1 VVVKMNF
8 LSITGPKDDIE
19 RMAEQYLS
27 KYEIQLENALTELK
41 TVQDLRPYTDK
52 NPYEEVLRR
61 AKEYLPKAL
70 QTQQEAADMTAEEA
84 AELLR
89 EAEAQL
95 EDLQEKKA
103 RLLEKQEKCQ
113 DSVNK
118 IAPFQELP
126 YDIHELLS
134 FRYVKYRFGRISK
147 EYFEKFERYVYDTLD
162 TIFYKCQCDD
172 TYVWGVYFVPV
183 SLADKIDAVYAS
195 MHFEHFFMPDEY
207 VGTAK
212 EAFEKL
218 KAHLEELNGELA
230 ALDQEIAQVVSERS
244 DSLAAAY
251 SLLKRRSETFGIRK
265 YAALTR
271 ERNEVFYIL
280 CGWMPEDQ
288 ADAFQAEI
296 ERDEKIFA
304 VVEDDHDNVF
314 SKPPTKLKNPKLFRP
329 FEMYIK
335 MYGLP
340 AYNEM
345 DPTVF
350 VALTYSFIFGAMFGD
365 VGQGLVLLLG
375 GLLLYKKKGMNLAA
389 IVSCAGIFSTL
400 FGFLYGSFF
409 GFEDTVIPHIWLS
422 PKEAMMTLPII
433 GQMNTVFVVAIVFGM
448 FMILTA
454 MVLHIRVSMKNKDA
468 EGWFDPNGVAG
479 FIFYGALAAVLI
491 LVMSGHVLPA
501 GIVLAVV
508 FGLPLLAM
516 FFKEPLAAR
525 LEKKGSGIEGG
536 IGMYLVQSFFE
547 MFEVLLSFFSNTLS
561 FVRVGAFAVSHAAM
575 MEVVLML
582 AGFEG
587 GSGNWLV
594 IVLGN
599 IFVCAME
606 GLIVGIQVL
615 RLQYYELFS
624 RYYKG
629 TGREFTPYQMNVNQN
644 EMLGG
649 AK

>member
-1 VVVKMNF
+1 MIVKMNF

-41 TVQDLRPYTDK
+41 TVHNLRPYTDK
-52 NPYEEVLRR
+52 NPYDEILKR
-61 AKEYLPKAL
+61 AKEYLPEDL
-70 QTQQEAADMTAEEA
+70 NTSRTFPGMTVEEAIELLKQAEE
-84 AELLR
+84 ELLELR
-89 EAEAQL
+89 K
-95 EDLQEKKA
+95 KKA
-103 RLLEKQEKCQ
+103 GLLEKQEKCQ
-113 DSVNK
+113 DSLDK
-118 IAPFQELP
+118 IEPFQEIP
-126 YDIHELLS
+126 YDIHELLG

-183 SLADKIDAVYAS
+183 AYADKIDAVYAS
-195 MHFEHFFMPDEY
+195 MHFEHFFMPDDY
-207 VGTAK
+207 VGTPKDAL
-212 EAFEKL
+212 EKL
-218 KAHLEELNGELA
+218 KEGLEGINEELA
-230 ALDQEIAQVVSERS
+230 AVEQEMNKVVADHGDQ
-244 DSLAAAY
+244 LAAACA
-251 SLLKRRSETFGIRK
+251 LLERRRETFEIRK
-265 YAALTR
+265 YAAITR
-271 ERNEVFYIL
+271 ERNQVFYIL

-314 SKPPTKLKNPKLFRP
+314 STPPTKLKNPKLFRP

-345 DPTVF
+345 DPTIF

-375 GLLLYKKKGMNLAA
+375 GALLYRKKGMSLAA
-389 IVSCAGIFSTL
+389 IVSCAGIFSVL

-409 GFEDTVIPHIWLS
+409 GFEDTVIHHIWLS

-454 MVLHIRVSMKNKDA
+454 MILHIRVSLKNKDA

-491 LVMSGHVLPA
+491 LVMTGHVLPA
-501 GIVLAVV
+501 GIVLGVV
-508 FGLPLLAM
+508 FGIPLLAM
-516 FFKEPLAAR
+516 FFKEPLAAW

-587 GSGNWLV
+587 GSGNWVV

-599 IFVCAME
+599 VFVCAME

-629 TGREFTPYQMNVNQN
+629 TGREFVPY
-644 EMLGG
+644 EMKK
-649 AK
+649 AN

>member
-1 VVVKMNF
+1 MIVKMNF

-41 TVQDLRPYTDK
+41 TVQNLRPYTDK
-52 NPYEEVLRR
+52 NPYDEVLKQ
-61 AKEYLPKAL
+61 AKEYLPQDLK
-70 QTQQEAADMTAEEA
+70 TSRTFPDMTVTEAIDLLKKAEKE
-84 AELLR
+84 
-89 EAEAQL
+89 L

-103 RLLEKQEKCQ
+103 KLLEKQEKCR
-113 DSVNK
+113 DSQNK
-118 IAPFQELP
+118 IVPFQEIP
-126 YDIHELLS
+126 YDIHELLG
-134 FRYVKYRFGRISK
+134 FHHVKYRFGRISR

-172 TYVWGVYFVPV
+172 SYVWGVYFVPA
-183 SLADKIDAVYAS
+183 SFAEKIDAVYAS

-207 VGTAK
+207 VGTPKDALK
-212 EAFEKL
+212 KL
-218 KAHLEELNGELA
+218 KEGLESLDKELA
-230 ALDQEIAQVVSERS
+230 AVEQEMNRVVADHGDQ
-244 DSLAAAY
+244 LAAACD
-251 SLLKRRSETFGIRK
+251 LLEYRRETFEIRK
-265 YAALTR
+265 YAAITK
-271 ERNEVFYIL
+271 EKNQVFYIL
-280 CGWMPEDQ
+280 CGWMPEEQ

-296 ERDEKIFA
+296 EQDEKIFV

-314 SKPPTKLKNPKLFRP
+314 SSPPTKLKNPKLFRP

-345 DPTVF
+345 DPTIF

-365 VGQGLVLLLG
+365 VGQGLVLLIG
-375 GLLLYKKKGMNLAA
+375 GAVLYKLKGMDLAA

-400 FGFLYGSFF
+400 FGFMYGSFF
-409 GFEDTVIPHIWLS
+409 GFEDTVIHHIWLS

-433 GQMNTVFVVAIVFGM
+433 GQMNTVFVVAVVFGM

-454 MVLHIRVSMKNKDA
+454 MVLHIRVSIRNKDA
-468 EGWFDPNGVAG
+468 EGWFDQNGVAG
-479 FIFYGALAAVLI
+479 FIFYGALAVVLFM
-491 LVMSGHVLPA
+491 VMSGHVLPA
-501 GIVLAVV
+501 GIVLGVV
-508 FGLPLLAM
+508 FGIPLLAM
-516 FFKEPLAAR
+516 FFKEPLTAM
-525 LEKKGSGIEGG
+525 LEKKGKGIEGG
-536 IGMYLVQSFFE
+536 VGMYLVQSFFE

-594 IVLGN
+594 IILGN

-629 TGREFTPYQMNVNQN
+629 TGQEFVPYKMKK
-644 EMLGG
+644 
-649 AK
+649 AKEA

>member
-1 VVVKMNF
+1 MIVKMNF

-41 TVQDLRPYTDK
+41 TVHNLRPYTDK
-52 NPYEEVLRR
+52 NPYDEVLKQ
-61 AKEYLPKAL
+61 AKEYLPRELK
-70 QTQQEAADMTAEEA
+70 TNRTFPDMTVTEAVELLKKAE
-84 AELLR
+84 AELF
-89 EAEAQL
+89 E
-95 EDLQEKKA
+95 LQQKKA
-103 RLLEKQEKCQ
+103 ELLEKQEKCQ
-113 DSVNK
+113 DSLNK
-118 IAPFQELP
+118 ILPFQEIP
-126 YDIHELLS
+126 YDIHELLG
-134 FRYVKYRFGRISK
+134 FHYVKYRFGRISK

-172 TYVWGVYFVPV
+172 RYVWGVYFVP
-183 SLADKIDAVYAS
+183 SSHADKIDAVYAS
-195 MHFEHFFMPDEY
+195 MHFEHFYMPDEY
-207 VGTAK
+207 MGTPKDALL
-212 EAFEKL
+212 KL
-218 KAHLEELNGELA
+218 NEGLDGINQELA
-230 ALDQEIAQVVSERS
+230 ALEQEMNRVVADHGDQ
-244 DSLAAAY
+244 LAAACA
-251 SLLKRRSETFGIRK
+251 LLERRKETFEIRK

-271 ERNEVFYIL
+271 ERNQVFYIL
-280 CGWMPEDQ
+280 CGWMPQNQ
-288 ADAFQAEI
+288 ADAFRAEI
-296 ERDEKIFA
+296 EKDEKIFV

-314 SKPPTKLKNPKLFRP
+314 STPPTKLKNPKLFRP

-345 DPTVF
+345 DPTIF

-365 VGQGLVLLLG
+365 VGQGLVLLIG
-375 GLLLYKKKGMNLAA
+375 GAILYKLKGMNLAA

-400 FGFLYGSFF
+400 FGFMYGSFF
-409 GFEDTVIPHIWLS
+409 GFEDTVIHHIWLS

-454 MVLHIRVSMKNKDA
+454 MVLHIRVSLKNKDA

-479 FIFYGALAAVLI
+479 FIFYGALAVVLF
-491 LVMSGHVLPA
+491 LVMSGRVLPA
-501 GIVLAVV
+501 GIVLVVV
-508 FGLPLLAM
+508 FGIPFLAM
-516 FFKEPLAAR
+516 FFKEPLAAM
-525 LEKKGSGIEGG
+525 LEKKGKAIEGSV
-536 IGMYLVQSFFE
+536 GMYLVQSFFE

-629 TGREFTPYQMNVNQN
+629 TGREFVPY
-644 EMLGG
+644 EMKK
-649 AK
+649 AKEA

>member
-1 VVVKMNF
+1 MVVKMNF

-52 NPYEEVLRR
+52 NPYDEVLRR
-61 AKEYLPKAL
+61 AKEYLPEAL
-70 QTQQEAADMTAEEA
+70 QKGGADISLTAEKAVELLQEAEV
-84 AELLR
+84 R
-89 EAEAQL
+89 L
-95 EDLQEKKA
+95 EGLQEKKTE
-103 RLLEKQEKCQ
+103 LLKQQEKCQ

-118 IAPFQELP
+118 IEPFQELP
-126 YDIHELLS
+126 YDMHELLS

-147 EYFEKFERYVYDTLD
+147 EYFEKFERYVYETLD

-172 TYVWGVYFVPV
+172 TYVWGVYFVPD
-183 SLADKIDAVYAS
+183 SFADKIDAVYAS

-207 VGTAK
+207 VGTPK

-218 KAHLEELNGELA
+218 KAHLEELNRELA
-230 ALDQEIAQVVSERS
+230 DLDQEIAQVVSERS
-244 DSLAAAY
+244 SELAAAY
-251 SLLKRRSETFGIRK
+251 SLLKRRTETFEIRK

-280 CGWMPEDQ
+280 CGWMPEEQ
-288 ADAFQAEI
+288 ADAFRAEI

-345 DPTVF
+345 DPTIF

-409 GFEDTVIPHIWLS
+409 GFEDTVIHHIWLS
-422 PKEAMMTLPII
+422 PKEAMMTLPVI

-479 FIFYGALAAVLI
+479 FVFYGTLAVVLI

-501 GIVLAVV
+501 GAVLGVV

-516 FFKEPLAAR
+516 FFKEPLAVR
-525 LEKKGSGIEGG
+525 IEKKGSGIEGG

-587 GSGNWLV
+587 GSGNWVV

-599 IFVCAME
+599 VFVCAME

-629 TGREFTPYQMNVNQN
+629 TGREFTPYQMKINQN
-644 EMLGG
+644 
-649 AK
+649 

>member
-1 VVVKMNF
+1 MIVKMNF

-41 TVQDLRPYTDK
+41 TVQNLRPYTDK
-52 NPYEEVLRR
+52 NPYDEVLKQ
-61 AKEYLPKAL
+61 AKEYLPQDLK
-70 QTQQEAADMTAEEA
+70 TSRTFPDMTVTEAIDLLKKAEKE
-84 AELLR
+84 
-89 EAEAQL
+89 L

-103 RLLEKQEKCQ
+103 KLLEKQEKCR
-113 DSVNK
+113 DSQNK
-118 IAPFQELP
+118 IVPFQEIP
-126 YDIHELLS
+126 YDIHELLG
-134 FRYVKYRFGRISK
+134 FHHVKYRFGRISR

-172 TYVWGVYFVPV
+172 SYVWGVYFVPA
-183 SLADKIDAVYAS
+183 SFAEKIDAVYAS

-207 VGTAK
+207 VGTPKDALK
-212 EAFEKL
+212 KL
-218 KAHLEELNGELA
+218 KEGLESLDKELA
-230 ALDQEIAQVVSERS
+230 AVEQEMNRVVADHGDQ
-244 DSLAAAY
+244 LAAACE
-251 SLLKRRSETFGIRK
+251 LLEYRKETFEIRK
-265 YAALTR
+265 YAAITK
-271 ERNEVFYIL
+271 EKNQVFYIL
-280 CGWMPEDQ
+280 CGWMPEEQ

-296 ERDEKIFA
+296 EQDEKIFV

-314 SKPPTKLKNPKLFRP
+314 SSPPTKLKNPKLFRP

-345 DPTVF
+345 DPTIF

-365 VGQGLVLLLG
+365 VGQGLVLLIG
-375 GLLLYKKKGMNLAA
+375 GAILYKLKGMNLAA

-400 FGFLYGSFF
+400 FGFMYGSFF
-409 GFEDTVIPHIWLS
+409 GFEDTVIHHIWLS

-433 GQMNTVFVVAIVFGM
+433 GQMNTVFVVAVVFGM

-454 MVLHIRVSMKNKDA
+454 MVLHIRVSIRNKDA
-468 EGWFDPNGVAG
+468 EGWFDQNGVAG
-479 FIFYGALAAVLI
+479 FIFYGALAVVLFM
-491 LVMSGHVLPA
+491 VMSGHVLPA
-501 GIVLAVV
+501 GIVLGVV
-508 FGLPLLAM
+508 FGIPLLAM
-516 FFKEPLAAR
+516 FFKEPLTAM
-525 LEKKGSGIEGG
+525 LEKKGKGIEGG
-536 IGMYLVQSFFE
+536 VGMYLVQSFFE

-594 IVLGN
+594 IILGN

-629 TGREFTPYQMNVNQN
+629 TGQEFVPYKMKK
-644 EMLGG
+644 
-649 AK
+649 AKEA

>member
-1 VVVKMNF
+1 MIVKMNF

-41 TVQDLRPYTDK
+41 TVHNLRPYTDK
-52 NPYEEVLRR
+52 NPYDEVLKQ
-61 AKEYLPKAL
+61 AKEYLPVDLK
-70 QTQQEAADMTAEEA
+70 TNRTFPEMTVTEAIELLKKAEE
-84 AELLR
+84 E
-89 EAEAQL
+89 L
-95 EDLQEKKA
+95 EDLQKKKA
-103 RLLEKQEKCQ
+103 ELLAKQEKCQ
-113 DSVNK
+113 DSLNK
-118 IAPFQELP
+118 IVPFEDIP
-126 YDIHELLS
+126 YDIHELLG
-134 FRYVKYRFGRISK
+134 FHYVKYRFGRISK

-172 TYVWGVYFVPV
+172 RYVWGVYFVPV

-195 MHFEHFFMPDEY
+195 MHFEHFYMPDEY
-207 VGTAK
+207 VGTPKDAL
-212 EAFEKL
+212 EKL
-218 KAHLEELNGELA
+218 KEGLEGINQELA
-230 ALDQEIAQVVSERS
+230 VVDQEMNKVVA
-244 DSLAAAY
+244 DHGDQLAAACA
-251 SLLKRRSETFGIRK
+251 LLERRKETFEIRK

-271 ERNEVFYIL
+271 ERNQVFYIL
-280 CGWMPEDQ
+280 CGWMPEEQ

-296 ERDEKIFA
+296 EKDEKIFA

-314 SKPPTKLKNPKLFRP
+314 STPPTKLKNPRLFRP
-329 FEMYIK
+329 FEMYVK

-345 DPTVF
+345 DPTIF

-375 GLLLYKKKGMNLAA
+375 GAVLYKLKGMNLAA

-400 FGFLYGSFF
+400 FGFMYGSFF
-409 GFEDTVIPHIWLS
+409 GFEDTVIHHIWLS

-454 MVLHIRVSMKNKDA
+454 MVLHIRVSLKNKDA
-468 EGWFDPNGVAG
+468 ESWFDPNGVAG
-479 FIFYGALAAVLI
+479 FIFYGALAIVLF

-501 GIVLAVV
+501 GIVLGVV
-508 FGLPLLAM
+508 FGIPLLAM
-516 FFKEPLAAR
+516 FFKEPLTAM
-525 LEKKGSGIEGG
+525 LEKKGKGIEGG
-536 IGMYLVQSFFE
+536 VGMYLVQSFFE

-629 TGREFTPYQMNVNQN
+629 TGREFVPYEIMKK
-644 EMLGG
+644 
-649 AK
+649 AKEA

>member
-1 VVVKMNF
+1 MIVKMNF

-41 TVQDLRPYTDK
+41 TVHNLRPYTDK
-52 NPYEEVLRR
+52 NPYDEVLKQ
-61 AKEYLPKAL
+61 AKEYLPADLK
-70 QTQQEAADMTAEEA
+70 TNRTFPEMTVTEAIELLKRAEE
-84 AELLR
+84 E
-89 EAEAQL
+89 L
-95 EDLQEKKA
+95 EDLQKKKA
-103 RLLEKQEKCQ
+103 ELLAKQEKCQ
-113 DSVNK
+113 DSLNK
-118 IAPFQELP
+118 IVPFEDIP
-126 YDIHELLS
+126 YDIHELLG
-134 FRYVKYRFGRISK
+134 FHYVKYRFGRISK

-172 TYVWGVYFVPV
+172 RYVWGVYFVPV

-195 MHFEHFFMPDEY
+195 MHFEHFYMPDEY
-207 VGTAK
+207 VGTPKDAL
-212 EAFEKL
+212 EKL
-218 KAHLEELNGELA
+218 KEGLEGINQELA
-230 ALDQEIAQVVSERS
+230 VVDQEMNKVVA
-244 DSLAAAY
+244 DHGDQLAAACA
-251 SLLKRRSETFGIRK
+251 LLERRKETFEIRK

-271 ERNEVFYIL
+271 ERNQVFYIL
-280 CGWMPEDQ
+280 CGWMPEEQ

-296 ERDEKIFA
+296 EKDEKIFA

-314 SKPPTKLKNPKLFRP
+314 STPPTKLKNPRLFRP
-329 FEMYIK
+329 FEMYVK

-345 DPTVF
+345 DPTIF

-375 GLLLYKKKGMNLAA
+375 GAVLYKLKGMNLAA

-400 FGFLYGSFF
+400 FGFMYGSFF
-409 GFEDTVIPHIWLS
+409 GFEDTVIHHIWLS

-454 MVLHIRVSMKNKDA
+454 MVLHIRVSLKNRDA
-468 EGWFDPNGVAG
+468 ESWFDPNGVAG
-479 FIFYGALAAVLI
+479 FIFYGALAVVLF

-501 GIVLAVV
+501 GIVLGVV
-508 FGLPLLAM
+508 FGIPLLAM
-516 FFKEPLAAR
+516 FFKEPLAAM
-525 LEKKGSGIEGG
+525 LEKKGKGIEGG
-536 IGMYLVQSFFE
+536 VGMYLVQSFFE

-629 TGREFTPYQMNVNQN
+629 TGREFVPYEIMKK
-644 EMLGG
+644 
-649 AK
+649 AKEA